1 MSDFETSFPFTWF
14 RSPLSGDVIQNISPE
29 FTSVDIAGNARIERR
44 IVQEVAS
51 YGDQLGTMLDVL
63 MLLSKSLEQSSPEVK
78 ALEDLV
84 KKVNRIKS
92 QEKTSAADRAR
103 DALKTLKSTDPSAFR
118 DVLRE
123 LGSQNQ
129 SSD

>member
-1 MSDFETSFPFTWF
+1 
-14 RSPLSGDVIQNISPE
+14 
-29 FTSVDIAGNARIERR
+29 
-44 IVQEVAS
+44 
-51 YGDQLGTMLDVL
+51 
-63 MLLSKSLEQSSPEVK
+63 MLLSKGLEQSSPEVK

>member
-63 MLLSKSLEQSSPEVK
+63 MLLTKHIDQDSDEVK
-78 ALEDLV
+78 ALNALV
-84 KKVNRIKS
+84 AKVEAVKS

-103 DALKTLKSTDPSAFR
+103 DALKTLKSADPDTFREIVQELSAQP
-118 DVLRE
+118 
-123 LGSQNQ
+123 S